1 MILNRSKSYLLVG
14 IAAALLFVISPG
26 AWSHGYAGKRIFP
39 TTLAIEDPF
48 VMDEFSVLTSYIK
61 ESASEELPATLATAI
76 SAEYT
81 ARITP
86 RLGILLGG
94 ELRHL
99 ERNGKDTLDGFGNLE
114 VGAKYQFFTS
124 TKHEAIASV
133 GLSADVGGTGDRHV
147 GAAPFSTLTPTLF
160 FGKGMG
166 DLPESAEYLRP
177 LAVTGVFGGSF
188 STDARTI
195 VLRPRES
202 GVIERET
209 TRNPT
214 MLHCGA

>member
-1 MILNRSKSYLLVG
+1 M
-14 IAAALLFVISPG
+14 
-26 AWSHGYAGKRIFP
+26 
-39 TTLAIEDPF
+39 
-48 VMDEFSVLTSYIK
+48 
-61 ESASEELPATLATAI
+61 
-76 SAEYT
+76 
-81 ARITP
+81 
-86 RLGILLGG
+86 
-94 ELRHL
+94 